1 MAPELLLRSDR
12 SRACG
17 GLDTGVPVV
26 VLWASRFPLQHSCLG
41 AFRTLGRA
49 GVEVYAVVGDRR
61 APVARSRYCKGQIL
75 WEPDRGD
82 TDADLIQR
90 LLELGTRLGRRSL
103 IVCTADVMAVLVAE
117 NRAALEQHFLLPD
130 VAEHLPFQL
139 SDKLVLAGFV
149 SEHGF
154 IGPSAA
160 FVNSMA
166 ELKAVME
173 ELPVPVVVKS
183 TALRG
188 QVQSVENTTIVGSRD
203 ELLNLARGWREP
215 FATLIQEYIPDE
227 VSEDWFTHGYCDS
240 TGTARVV
247 FTGRKVRCWPVRGG
261 STAAAFGARNPE
273 LAELASR
280 FCAAVGYRGIF
291 DIDWRLDRRSG
302 AYNLLDFNPRVGAQF
317 RVFEN
322 DAGIDVVRAMHLDL
336 SGRPIPSGNQIEGER
351 FVVEPWDAAS
361 LLANPHQPW
370 TGGVGRPRVA
380 WWANDDP
387 APIFGAG
394 LRQAARSVRAR
405 VPLPR

>member
-1 MAPELLLRSDR
+1 MPA
-12 SRACG
+12 
-17 GLDTGVPVV
+17 VV
-26 VLWASRFPLQHSCLG
+26 MWASRFPLQHSVLG

-49 GVEVYAVVGDRR
+49 GVPVYAVVGDRR
-61 APVARSRYCKGQIL
+61 APVTRSRYCKGHIL

-82 TDADLIQR
+82 SNADLIGR
-90 LLELGTRLGRRSL
+90 LIGFGTRLRRRSL
-103 IVCTADVMAVLVAE
+103 LVCTADVMAVLVAE
-117 NRAALEQHFLLPD
+117 NRAALEEHFVLPD
-130 VAEHLPFQL
+130 VAPHLPFEL
-139 SDKLVLAGFV
+139 SDKLVLAGLA
-149 SEHGF
+149 SKHGF
-154 IGPSAA
+154 VTPGSA

-166 ELKAVME
+166 ELEAVME

-203 ELLNLARGWREP
+203 MLLQLARGWREP

-227 VSEDWFTHGYCDS
+227 ASQDWFTHGYCDA

-261 STAAAFGARNPE
+261 STAAAYGATNQE

-291 DIDWRLDRRSG
+291 DIDWRLDTRSG

-317 RVFEN
+317 RVFED

-336 SGRPIPSGNQIEGER
+336 SGRPIPSGRQIEGER

-361 LLANPHQPW
+361 LLANPLQPW
-370 TGGVGRPRVA
+370 TGGVGRPRAA

-387 APIFGAG
+387 APLLAAG
-394 LRQAARSVRAR
+394 LRQAFQSLRERIP
-405 VPLPR
+405 VPR